1 MIILLVPQFETCTFK
16 LQKNLFCIRILKMNK
31 RTIAKLVPITLL
43 LDLLGASVPRMV
55 HAELISTQKVIELQ
69 QRQVRIT
76 RINEMLAREEIRE
89 QLIRLG
95 VDPKQARERVAAL
108 TDTELV
114 LLEQQLDDL
123 PAGGAALAISGVGFF
138 VLLLL
143 DLMGVINIFDRD

>member
-1 MIILLVPQFETCTFK
+1 
-16 LQKNLFCIRILKMNK
+16 MNK

-55 HAELISTQKVIELQ
+55 HAQLISTQKVIELQ